1 MATTNLGLDEL
12 TGSEKLK
19 TFPTL
24 FNGDMETIDAAFGA
38 AFGGSNKTVNQVL
51 NAMQDGMAIVAN
63 GNSHGYI
70 AAGQYVYVKNHG
82 SLADGLYVSTAVIEA
97 NATLS
102 GSNLTADA
110 KGGLNALNSK
120 IGGGMLTG
128 GEPTEIEENE
138 DLNNRKVPGVYLIRS
153 GTVYG
158 TLTNA
163 PTLPDSPYQ
172 ARLIVFPSGF
182 YDSGNITNGG
192 QILWNNNGHIAYRT
206 YTGSFGSW
214 QLITSSISR
223 VKVNKDITI
232 SSDNGWVKM
241 CTYEQIGL
249 AFNKVLSVDFCGW
262 EGNAATG
269 IRQVEAY
276 SDGIY
281 IYSTKAI
288 ESLNVEV
295 IVTYTKN
302 KILIDSDISL

>member
-153 GTVYG
+153 GTVSYSVSRPSRHTWTACFPWGITEYRSSPELFSVTAYPLPPKRIWSGASASG
-158 TLTNA
+158 TASTTSPPSARFSPKRN
-163 PTLPDSPYQ
+163 PDS
-172 ARLIVFPSGF
+172 ARLGPAPGCLSREVVE
-182 YDSGNITNGG
+182 
-192 QILWNNNGHIAYRT
+192 
-206 YTGSFGSW
+206 SFS
-214 QLITSSISR
+214 
-223 VKVNKDITI
+223 
-232 SSDNGWVKM
+232 
-241 CTYEQIGL
+241 
-249 AFNKVLSVDFCGW
+249 
-262 EGNAATG
+262 
-269 IRQVEAY
+269 
-276 SDGIY
+276 
-281 IYSTKAI
+281 
-288 ESLNVEV
+288 
-295 IVTYTKN
+295 
-302 KILIDSDISL
+302 